1 MCGCLVGRKAR
12 PAGSALG
19 GVATFTGR
27 RKCKTRS
34 LACGEVLAT
43 SEREASQ
50 HRFGV
55 RPCFHVRIG
64 TEAGIHLQ
72 KVVGRVRA
80 KDGPLNLHGSPPPAQ
95 AGTCRRLRGLKTRLG
110 APTVMPSPG
119 KAEMERIDGL
129 PTSPQRMST
138 PVGDNHSTAS
148 PQEIEEAVW
157 VHGSRTMSV
166 LRKPI
171 VR

>member
-1 MCGCLVGRKAR
+1 
-12 PAGSALG
+12 
-19 GVATFTGR
+19 
-27 RKCKTRS
+27 
-34 LACGEVLAT
+34 
-43 SEREASQ
+43 
-50 HRFGV
+50 
-55 RPCFHVRIG
+55 
-64 TEAGIHLQ
+64 
-72 KVVGRVRA
+72 
-80 KDGPLNLHGSPPPAQ
+80 
-95 AGTCRRLRGLKTRLG
+95 
-110 APTVMPSPG
+110 MPSPG

-171 VR
+171 VPSRDPIASSG